1 MQCHTDMWPNIVS
14 VINTYLTKI
23 DKGTSNN
30 KISNDLLIYLTQVYD
45 WMDWLVFV
53 YDVSNDP

>member
-1 MQCHTDMWPNIVS
+1 MWPNIVS